1 MVTWREMPTFAP
13 IHSFEIYM
21 IKEFFS
27 LLKRY
32 MKPYRKYLTWAV
44 ILNFLSQW
52 LNVFSFA
59 ALVPILNIL
68 FKIDTTKYEYMPMDI
83 HHLNKDVLI
92 NNGYYFINYIIEQ
105 NGAFVTLIFM
115 GLILIVMTL
124 LKTTGY
130 FASAAVMVPLRTGIV
145 RDIRIEVYNKVLRL
159 PLSFFSEER
168 KGDIIA
174 RMSADVSVVE
184 NSLTSSLDML
194 IRNPIALVVC
204 FITLFTVSWQLTLFV
219 LVILPLA
226 GWVMGSVSRKLK
238 SQSVVAQGQWGDI
251 MSQLDETLGGLRII
265 KAFIAERKMSE
276 RFAKINN
283 GFRDAMNAMVI
294 RQSSAHPMS
303 EFLGTCVIVIVLWF
317 DGALILNQY
326 SPIDAA
332 MFIFYLVI
340 LYSIINP
347 LKEFSKAFYNIP
359 LGLASMERID
369 MILKAENHIKEP
381 ERPLPL
387 TDFEHELEFRDVSFS
402 YIEGRQVLKH
412 VNLKVQKGK
421 TVALVGQSGSG
432 KSTLVDLV
440 PRYHDVGEGALLI
453 DGKNVKDVSIPA
465 LRSLIGNVNQ
475 EAILFNDTFYNN
487 ITFGVE
493 NATMEQV
500 IEAAKIANA
509 HDFIMESEKGYDT
522 MIGDRGGRL
531 SGGQRQRVSIARAI
545 LKNPPI
551 LILDEATSALD
562 TESERLVQEAL
573 ERLMKSRTTIAIA
586 HRLSTIKNADEIC
599 VLYEGEIVERG
610 THEELIAL
618 NGYYKKLNDMQS
630 L

>member
-317 DGALILNQY
+317 GGALILNQY

-509 HDFIMESEKGYDT
+509 RDFIMESEKGYDT

>member
-1 MVTWREMPTFAP
+1 
-13 IHSFEIYM
+13 M
-21 IKEFFS
+21 IKQFFS
-27 LLKRY
+27 LLNRY
-32 MKPYRKYLTWAV
+32 IRPYRKYLTWAV

-52 LNVFSFA
+52 LNVFSFM

-68 FKIDTTKYEYMPMDI
+68 FKIDTTKYEYIPMTWDN
-83 HHLNKDVLI
+83 LNKDVLM
-92 NNGYYFINYIIEQ
+92 NNGYYYISKIIAE
-105 NGAFVTLIFM
+105 NGAFLTLVMMGMLLIFM
-115 GLILIVMTL
+115 TM
-124 LKTTGY
+124 LKTFGY
-130 FASAAVMVPLRTGIV
+130 FASSAVMVPLRTGIV

-184 NSLTSSLDML
+184 NSLTSSIDML

-226 GWVMGSVSRKLK
+226 GWIMGVISRKLK
-238 SQSVVAQGQWGDI
+238 SQSVVAQAQWGDI

-265 KAFIAERKMSE
+265 KAFIAERKMSA
-276 RFAKINN
+276 RFSKINN
-283 GFRDAMNAMVI
+283 EFRDAMNEMVI

-317 DGALILNQY
+317 GGALILNSY

-369 MILKAENHIKEP
+369 MILKAENHIKDP
-381 ERPLPL
+381 EHPKPLEN
-387 TDFEHELEFRDVSFS
+387 FENKLEFKDVSFS
-402 YIEGRQVLKH
+402 YVEGRSVLKH
-412 VNLKVQKGK
+412 INLTIEKGK

-432 KSTLVDLV
+432 KSTMVDLI
-440 PRYHDVGEGALLI
+440 PRYHEVQEGELLI
-453 DGKNVKDVSIPA
+453 DGKNIKDVSIA
-465 LRSLIGNVNQ
+465 SLRSLIGNVNQ

-509 HDFIMESEKGYDT
+509 HDFIMESENGYDT

>member
-1 MVTWREMPTFAP
+1 MPTFAP

-68 FKIDTTKYEYMPMDI
+68 FKIDTTKYEYIPMDI

-317 DGALILNQY
+317 GGALILNQY